1 MADIASR
8 PCVLIVEDEMVLALM
23 LDGILHDAGYRVL
36 KAARLPAALELVD
49 AERIDAAVLDI
60 NLAGTRVF
68 PVADALRLR
77 GIPFL
82 FVSGY
87 GDDGLPAEYRDC
99 VMLQKPYG
107 VERLQQARATL
118 LEGGADARASAAT

>member
-1 MADIASR
+1 MADTASR
-8 PCVLIVEDEMVLALM
+8 RRCVLIVEDEMVLALM
-23 LDGILHDAGYRVL
+23 LEGILQEAGYRVV
-36 KAARLPAALELVD
+36 KAARLLAALELVG
-49 AERIDAAVLDI
+49 AERIDAAILDI
-60 NLAGTRVF
+60 NLAGTPVF

-87 GDDGLPAEYRDC
+87 GDDGLPVEYRDC

-107 VERLQQARATL
+107 VERLQRELATL
-118 LEGGADARASAAT
+118 LEDGVPQGNVE